1 LAVGRPLAI
10 HEALSKYTPPPH
22 RCELVRCLDGVEYL
36 NDSKATNLHA
46 LESAL
51 RSQTRP
57 VILIAGGKEKG
68 LKYEGIVPLLQQKAL
83 AAVTF
88 GQIAKPLAA
97 VLSQAVDTRVA
108 GSLEEAIATARSL
121 ATPGTTVLF
130 SPGTSSFDMFR
141 GYEHRGDTFRS
152 LVQQL

>member
-1 LAVGRPLAI
+1 
-10 HEALSKYTPPPH
+10 
-22 RCELVRCLDGVEYL
+22 
-36 NDSKATNLHA
+36 
-46 LESAL
+46 
-51 RSQTRP
+51 
-57 VILIAGGKEKG
+57 LIAGGKEKG